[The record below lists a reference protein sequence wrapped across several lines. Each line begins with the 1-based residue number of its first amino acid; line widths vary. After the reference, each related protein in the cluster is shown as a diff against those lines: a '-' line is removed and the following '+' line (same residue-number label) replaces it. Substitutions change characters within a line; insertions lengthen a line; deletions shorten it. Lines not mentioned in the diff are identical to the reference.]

1 MFLGGSKVPPKSQV
15 FSGAKQQQVSTGSAQ
30 CLHRTTTGT
39 AWATLAE
46 SSAGLGWLRFDPS
59 PARPAADVHWL
70 NLQPVS
76 LGHIGRTFGWSH
88 MGSSHGFGNY
98 RLGELQE
105 IFPATNMT

>member
-1 MFLGGSKVPPKSQV
+1 MIRSRRITGIDVPGRQQSAAQISGFLRSKTAPDEHS
-15 FSGAKQQQVSTGSAQ
+15 ASTGQAPGNPQ
-30 CLHRTTTGT
+30 RRTYLGVV
-39 AWATLAE
+39 
-46 SSAGLGWLRFDPS
+46 AGNETQ
-59 PARPAADVHWL
+59 AADVHWL